1 MTATSASLSRGGLV
15 LAAATLAL
23 WLQPS
28 LRGDGG
34 TARAQSAT
42 PPGEAAPTPAPAGA
56 DFARDREK
64 IFDAFYRT
72 GLDVARPYAVTNLS
86 IKKDNVTLLLKQGV
100 VFLSQP
106 IAGEITGAAFL
117 GEGLIS
123 MTPPNRTERYML
135 KKHYGA
141 EVLNEPFAEAVF
153 RFTDGTHRTII
164 GSGKPDPAAAGQ
176 AARAA
181 EIYGERNGYLNG
193 NRDLALDMQWLE
205 NRISK
210 LNGADSFTG
219 QFRFAKHGWVS
230 FVHNP
235 VETLENEIFTDET
248 MGGGGRWYKV
258 TWTEWH
264 EAGDYDPTGH
274 YVKHPG
280 RDGPSVLRVR
290 HEEMTLDMPT
300 TKSVEW
306 DARLRIEPMVEGIRA
321 VRLDL
326 VNNSDFNT
334 RWFEDQFYPNRL
346 LEVNDEAG
354 RPLEHLHRRDC
365 VLVLLPA
372 PAGTGTPL
380 VLRFRG
386 KADVIYQL
394 TAESFGLLESAWYP
408 QYGYVGGRRTFD
420 WTVRVPRPFLISG
433 SGTVVRE
440 LEDKEKG
447 QNIMQARSEAPVTI
461 PFLIFGRFQKAESV
475 YTNEESKRTVKL
487 TIHSFPNMTIP
498 VTDPELIEE
507 LELEPGEPLQLSAPL
522 KKINGFFTEGKEI
535 LKLYE
540 KIYGP
545 YPYDELHIGQMAPQ
559 LGFGQGPPGFVR
571 LTGAAF
577 MSQAETESDFIHGF
591 LSHEFAHQWW
601 GNQVGWA
608 SDDDEWLSEAFAEY
622 ASGIFVKEY
631 QGAKRFQR
639 TLEEWKRF
647 SKNSDK
653 EAPIAA
659 ANTLSGPTSSGYRGG
674 LLYQKGAY
682 VLHMLRTQ
690 LNDDKYVEVMRSIQE
705 NYRHQNISTEMLLRE
720 VNRVTKADYTSFF
733 DQWVWDVG
741 IPTFEYRWR
750 SEKQPDGKFLITVHV
765 GQRDKTNV
773 KKVLMPVHIHFKD
786 KSIPQY
792 KPVVQADQELKI
804 LSPMEPKNVTLDDDH
819 TLLADFV
826 KLD

>member
-1 MTATSASLSRGGLV
+1 MTATSASPSRGGLI
-15 LAAATLAL
+15 LAAASLAL

-34 TARAQSAT
+34 TVRAQSAT

-72 GLDVARPYAVTNLS
+72 GLDVAHPYAVTNLS
-86 IKKDNVTLLLKQGV
+86 IKKDNVTLLLKQGI

-117 GEGLIS
+117 GDGLIS

-164 GSGKPDPAAAGQ
+164 GSGKADPAAAGQ
-176 AARAA
+176 AARAT
-181 EIYGERNGYLNG
+181 EIYAARNASLDGTRG
-193 NRDLALDMQWLE
+193 LALEMQFLE
-205 NRISK
+205 NRISR
-210 LNGADSFTG
+210 LSGAD
-219 QFRFAKHGWVS
+219 RFVAEIHSAKHDWLTY
-230 FVHNP
+230 FYNP
-235 VETLENEIFTDET
+235 AALHENFLTASAT
-248 MGGGGRWYKV
+248 MGGGGRRYLV
-258 TWTEWH
+258 PWTEWH
-264 EAGDYDPTGH
+264 EVADYAPSGH
-274 YVKHPG
+274 YVKHPE
-280 RDGPSVLRVR
+280 RDLPRSFRVQ
-290 HEEMTLDMPT
+290 HNEMNLDIPTLKT
-300 TKSVEW
+300 VEW
-306 DARLRIEPMVEGIRA
+306 EARLRIEPLLDGIR
-321 VRLDL
+321 VLRFNL
-326 VNNSDFNT
+326 VNNSDFST
-334 RWFEDQFYPNRL
+334 RWYEDKFYPNRL
-346 LEVNDEAG
+346 LEVTDEG
-354 RPLEHLHRRDC
+354 GQPVEYLHRKDTL
-365 VLVLLPA
+365 LVLLARPA
-372 PAGTGTPL
+372 STAAPF
-380 VLRFRG
+380 VLRFKGRS
-386 KADVIYQL
+386 DVIVQL
-394 TAESFGLLESAWYP
+394 TAESFGLFQSSWYP
-408 QYGYVGGRRTFD
+408 ESGAWGGRFTFD
-420 WTVRVPRPFLISG
+420 WTVRVQRPYLISG
-433 SGTVVRE
+433 SGNRIRE
-440 LEDKEKG
+440 FEDREKG
-447 QNIMQARSEAPVTI
+447 MNGLQMKSDLLIHFPW
-461 PFLIFGRFQKAESV
+461 LIFGRFQKVESL
-475 YTNEESKRTVKL
+475 YTGEDSGKSVKMSV
-487 TIHSFPNMTIP
+487 HSFPNMTIMI
-498 VTDPELIEE
+498 TDPDILDFFG
-507 LELEPGEPLQLSAPL
+507 LAAPTPLTLSAPL
-522 KKINGFFTEGKEI
+522 KKVSGFLDEGKEI

-540 KIYGP
+540 KIYGR
-545 YPYDELHIGQMAPQ
+545 YPFDELHIAQMAPQ
-559 LGFGQGPPGFVR
+559 LDFGQAPSGFVQ
-571 LTGAAF
+571 LTGLAF
-577 MSQAETESDFIHGF
+577 MSQSEVESDFIHGF

-601 GNQVGWA
+601 GHQIGLA
-608 SDDDEWLSEAFAEY
+608 SSDDDWLSESFAEY

-639 TLEEWKRF
+639 TLEDWKRDA
-647 SKNSDK
+647 KYSDK
-653 EAPIAA
+653 EGPIAA
-659 ANTLSGPTSSGYRGG
+659 ASSISGLEGSRHRIH
-674 LLYQKGAY
+674 LLYAKGPY

-705 NYRHQNISTEMLLRE
+705 NYKHQDISTEMLLRE

-786 KSIPQY
+786 KTIPQY

-826 KLD
+826 RLD